1 MKLNKDELDKI
12 VAFIRIVKDLPG
24 HEQFIADLRKVLE
37 IPTAAQSISHSD
49 VQTKQKVD
57 KIEKYLALDYT
68 LDSKAPN
75 IDYSFITDIDVRNQL
90 ESDYREMLRYRY
102 GLRGH
107 KTDFSEF
114 CRYVQLQAEMVLNYY
129 FNYRFDGIE
138 EIKAHLLQHIKYFTK
153 IDQVTYYTMLVG
165 FCNEHNINYDL
176 LNDVRDIRNSQ
187 SHRSILS
194 VDIDTLIT
202 RASQFAEENKVWFDR
217 IRKTINESKNIQIS
231 FKENV
236 GIDIKIYNSV
246 VREYMLNKN
255 QPYNDI
261 IESLSR
267 IVNCISKVM

>member
-1 MKLNKDELDKI
+1 MKLNKDELDKL

-37 IPTAAQSISHSD
+37 IPTATQSISHSD

-68 LDSKAPN
+68 LDSKTPN

-129 FNYRFDGIE
+129 YDNRFDSND
-138 EIKAHLLQHIKYFTK
+138 EIKAHISDVSWLKKIDNINYFTL
-153 IDQVTYYTMLVG
+153 LVG
-165 FCNEHNINYDL
+165 FCSEHKLDYSILD
-176 LNDVRDIRNSQ
+176 DVRIIRNSQ
-187 SHRSILS
+187 SHRSSIEM
-194 VDIDTLIT
+194 DID
-202 RASQFAEENKVWFDR
+202 KVISTARKYANEDNFDK
-217 IRKTINESKNIQIS
+217 RKMI
-231 FKENV
+231 FKEPKVASDIAEAFKSEV
-236 GIDIKIYNSV
+236 GVDVKTYNLYI
-246 VREYMLNKN
+246 REYLLNKN

>member
-1 MKLNKDELDKI
+1 MKLNKDQLDKL

-37 IPTAAQSISHSD
+37 IPAAAQSISHSD

-129 FNYRFDGIE
+129 YDNTFKDDKEVITHLS
-138 EIKAHLLQHIKYFTK
+138 EILTKLDIKYRTY
-153 IDQVTYYTMLVG
+153 QVMLQG
-165 FCNEHNINYDL
+165 FCIDHSIDYNLMDS
-176 LNDVRDIRNSQ
+176 VREIRNSQ
-187 SHRSILS
+187 SHRSTAII
-194 VDIDTLIT
+194 DINNTIIKAET
-202 RASQFAEENKVWFDR
+202 FAKNHKVWFNWDT
-217 IRKTINESKNIQIS
+217 KTFNISTKKEIKEL
-231 FKENV
+231 FKQEV
-236 GIDIKIYNSV
+236 GIEMKTYNLYAIS
-246 VREYMLNKN
+246 YT
-255 QPYNDI
+255 QPFNDI

-267 IVNCISKVM
+267 IVNYISKVM